1 MTSAAFR
8 YVNGVLH
15 AEDVPLDRLAA
26 KAGTPCWVYS
36 ASALEQRYKAFA
48 AAFAGL
54 DSLVCYSLKANSN
67 QAVIA
72 TLGRLGAGVDVV
84 SAGEMH
90 RALAAGIPA
99 GKIVFAGIG
108 KTADEMAEALKA
120 GILQF
125 NVESEPELRL
135 LSKVASA
142 RKKTAPVSLR
152 VNPDVD
158 ARTHAKIAT
167 GKKENKFGI
176 DIAQAA
182 ALARLAATLPGI
194 RLQGLAVH
202 IGSQVTD
209 VDPYHDAFARVGE
222 LAQELNAAGHS
233 ITRLDFGGGLGVVY
247 DPASNSGAPP
257 ALDSYAGAVR
267 GALARLPGSGKGIEI
282 VLAPG
287 RWLVADAG
295 ILLTRVLYMKSGA
308 AKRFAIVD
316 AAMNDLIR
324 PTLYEAHHPM
334 RPVAEPASRETEVV
348 DVVGPVCETGDFL
361 ALDRTLPRLRDGD
374 LLAIEVAGAYGAVMS
389 STYNARPLAPELLVR
404 KGTWAVIRP
413 RQPLQALIGMDHL
426 PPWIK
431 LPKGPA
437 PSKKP
442 ERTPKGRNRR
452 SGKVVSSQRNR
463 KKWRG

>member
-1 MTSAAFR
+1 MTEAPFR
-8 YVNGVLH
+8 YRHGILH
-15 AEDVPLDRLAA
+15 AEGVALPRIADQV
-26 KAGTPCWVYS
+26 GTPCWIYS
-36 ASALEQRYKAFA
+36 AAALEARYRAFT

-54 DSLVCYSLKANSN
+54 DALVCYSLKANSN
-67 QAVIA
+67 QGVIA
-72 TLGRLGAGVDVV
+72 TLGQLGSGVDVV
-84 SAGEMH
+84 SAGEMQ

-99 GKIVFAGIG
+99 SKIVFAGIG
-108 KTADEMAEALKA
+108 KTADEMGQALDA

-135 LSKVASA
+135 LSQVATK
-142 RKKTAPVSLR
+142 RKKTAPISLR

-182 ALARLAATLPGI
+182 GVARLAKTLPGI
-194 RLQGLAVH
+194 ALQGLAVH

-209 VDPYHDAFARVGE
+209 VYPYHAAFARLGE
-222 LAQELNAAGHS
+222 LARDLNADGHR

-247 DPASNSGAPP
+247 DRSSNSGTPP
-257 ALDSYAGAVR
+257 ALASYADAVR
-267 GALARLPGSGKGIEI
+267 GALAKLPGGGKGTEI

-287 RWLVADAG
+287 RWLVAEAG
-295 ILLTRVLYMKSGA
+295 ILLTRVIYMKGGV

-324 PTLYEAHHPM
+324 PTLYDAFHPM
-334 RPVAEPASRETEVV
+334 RPVIEPRTSRTETV

-361 ALDRTLPRLRDGD
+361 ALNRPLPPLQDGD

-389 STYNARPLAPELLVR
+389 SSYNARPLAPELLVR
-404 KGTWAVIRP
+404 GETWAVIRP
-413 RQPLQALIGMDHL
+413 RQTVESLIALDRL
-426 PPWIK
+426 PPWINRGAAK
-431 LPKGPA
+431 ARNRASSKKVSQQRSNNKRRRPKG
-437 PSKKP
+437 
-442 ERTPKGRNRR
+442 
-452 SGKVVSSQRNR
+452 
-463 KKWRG
+463 

>member
-1 MTSAAFR
+1 
-8 YVNGVLH
+8 
-15 AEDVPLDRLAA
+15 
-26 KAGTPCWVYS
+26 
-36 ASALEQRYKAFA
+36 
-48 AAFAGL
+48 
-54 DSLVCYSLKANSN
+54 
-67 QAVIA
+67 
-72 TLGRLGAGVDVV
+72 
-84 SAGEMH
+84 
-90 RALAAGIPA
+90 
-99 GKIVFAGIG
+99 
-108 KTADEMAEALKA
+108 
-120 GILQF
+120 
-125 NVESEPELRL
+125 
-135 LSKVASA
+135 VASA

-176 DIAQAA
+176 DIARAA
-182 ALARLAATLPGI
+182 EVARLAAKLPGI

-209 VDPYHDAFARVGE
+209 VDPYHDAFARVGK
-222 LAQELNAAGHS
+222 LAQELNADGHA

-257 ALDSYAGAVR
+257 ALEYYAAAVR
-267 GALARLPGSGKGIEI
+267 GALGQLPGGGQGIEI

-287 RWLVADAG
+287 RWLVAEAG

-308 AKRFAIVD
+308 AKRFAVVD

-334 RPVAEPASRETEVV
+334 RPVIEPTSRDTEVV

-361 ALDRTLPRLRDGD
+361 ALDRRMPKLRDGD
-374 LLAIEVAGAYGAVMS
+374 LVAIEVAGAYGAVMS

-413 RQPLQALIGMDHL
+413 RQSLQALIGMDRL

-431 LPKGPA
+431 LPKEPA
-437 PSKKP
+437 KAS
-442 ERTPKGRNRR
+442 KGRNRPT
-452 SGKVVSSQRNR
+452 GKIVTSQRR
-463 KKWRG
+463 KKKRRG